1 MNHHILLRVQG
12 AQACDPCEKTN
23 EVRAMI
29 TVTLLRGI
37 FQTAAQR
44 EETPAE
50 DAGTAELKRWI
61 RFGGG

>member
-23 EVRAMI
+23 EVQAMI
-29 TVTLLRGI
+29 TVTLLRGT